1 MVCALYVSI
10 AFIVVLSMHLNCPCV
25 FGEAI
30 LKICNKV
37 VVNKKL
43 HISYVGHAMCIYII
57 AQSSTGAGGRAAWL
71 DENPTWG
78 PGPWGV
84 GSNHTVSKLQH

>member
-30 LKICNKV
+30 LKIYNK

-43 HISYVGHAMCIYII
+43 HISYVGHVMCLYII
-57 AQSSTGAGGRAAWL
+57 AQSSTGGGAAWL

-78 PGPWGV
+78 V
-84 GSNHTVSKLQH
+84 GCNHRVTALIIPYTLER